1 MSAPMTRRDAVKA
14 TSLLVGGAW
23 LTGTAALSA
32 CTRDTRTS
40 DSAPTARAL
49 TDAEV
54 SLMEMV
60 ADTILPGTAASTGA
74 RAAGVG
80 AAIQL
85 LLTDCYPAA
94 QQQRARDGLAALQ
107 TASAAAGLPSF
118 AAALATDRTALLL
131 RINAEASA
139 AGETHWFHLLR
150 ELSQR
155 AYFSSEVGMTKA
167 LRYVRVPGRWVGCVP
182 LAPGQPAWG

>member
-60 ADTILPGTAASTGA
+60 ADTILPGTAA
-74 RAAGVG
+74 
-80 AAIQL
+80 IQL

-94 QQQRARDGLAALQ
+94 QQPRARDGLAALQ